1 MKRKLNISKI
11 LATNIKTYRNNLG
24 ITQFQLSERADLSS
38 TYIAELEIAKKLPSL
53 EAVEKLCRALN
64 IRPYELFLEP
74 GVDDSPDQSRDAI
87 RQYAKEASTIAS
99 KAVAVALQDLAKHH
113 LDS

>member
-1 MKRKLNISKI
+1 MKRKEGLSEI
-11 LATNIKTYRNNLG
+11 LAANLKTHRNTLG
-24 ITQFQLSERADLSS
+24 ITQFQLSERAELST

-64 IRPYELFLEP
+64 IRPYELFLEA
-74 GVDDSPDQSRDAI
+74 GVDDSPAPSREAI

-99 KAVAVALQDLAKHH
+99 KAVAEALQDLAKHH